1 MSENYFSTNF
11 KGDFNKK
18 SLYVICDTAE
28 YHGID
33 VVNNNPNYIFPD
45 KISPTN
51 NRFLKDSFKQCGK
64 GAIYL
69 SFDLRIENL
78 MFIFGKKLLDVV
90 GKNNFIEII
99 NTDLPTDNAKRKT
112 LTNNVFIKINTTGEK
127 FCYEIQRFLLFFK
140 SHIKSE
146 TYILFYMYRVQDNDW
161 TNISKELISKHLT
174 NKLSSKNIEPGI
186 FLTKLK

>member
-99 NTDLPTDNAKRKT
+99 NTDLPSDNAKRKT
-112 LTNNVFIKINTTGEK
+112 LTNNVFMKIN
-127 FCYEIQRFLLFFK
+127 
-140 SHIKSE
+140 
-146 TYILFYMYRVQDNDW
+146 
-161 TNISKELISKHLT
+161 
-174 NKLSSKNIEPGI
+174 
-186 FLTKLK
+186 